1 MEDKAAGHHVVLHL
15 RNEQAHI
22 LLWSSRATEGTV
34 GFLWTHLWLIV
45 TDSLDIFTMFLLM
58 FQVELFCFQQVKL
71 PQHNKV
77 NYWQQRLHL
86 YMKNKCL
93 YQVKPLEKVSW
104 VRIMLTGAKR
114 VLNDFLRGW
123 ISGLFDVQYVVEC
136 LNSREWTLLV
146 QRDINWIFIWY
157 IITIWLYS

>member
-15 RNEQAHI
+15 RNEQAH
-22 LLWSSRATEGTV
+22 LLLRSSRATEGTV

-77 NYWQQRLHL
+77 NY
-86 YMKNKCL
+86 
-93 YQVKPLEKVSW
+93 
-104 VRIMLTGAKR
+104 
-114 VLNDFLRGW
+114 
-123 ISGLFDVQYVVEC
+123 
-136 LNSREWTLLV
+136 
-146 QRDINWIFIWY
+146 
-157 IITIWLYS
+157 